1 MPVVGIFSPAARV
14 FFATESLSSS
24 SRRSS
29 SSSSAATT
37 TTTTTSSSSS
47 RTILNS
53 SGRRASSSRRKN
65 KALTTRI
72 FSSSSSSSSQQH
84 QQVEP
89 SDAPGE
95 GKRRFPAVGEESA
108 RPRAEPRKYKHP
120 HNEGCAVT
128 YSFDTD
134 AFGKFRVVEICDE
147 QGNVLPMDAPG
158 EAKRRGPDPSQEREK
173 DDGWDTK
180 KGHGLM
186 FGYVEER
193 NPDNAC

>member
-29 SSSSAATT
+29 SSSAE
-37 TTTTTSSSSS
+37 TTTSSSSS
-47 RTILNS
+47 RTIINS
-53 SGRRASSSRRKN
+53 SSGRASSSRRKN

-72 FSSSSSSSSQQH
+72 FSSSSSSSSQ

>member
-1 MPVVGIFSPAARV
+1 MPVVGIFSSHSPAACV
-14 FFATESLSSS
+14 FATESSS

-29 SSSSAATT
+29 SAA
-37 TTTTTSSSSS
+37 TTTSSSS
-47 RTILNS
+47 RLTIN
-53 SGRRASSSRRKN
+53 SGRASTRRN
-65 KALTTRI
+65 EALTRI
-72 FSSSSSSSSQQH
+72 FSSSSSSQ

-108 RPRAEPRKYKHP
+108 RPRVEPRKYKHP
-120 HNEGCAVT
+120 QNEGCAVT
-128 YSFDTD
+128 YSFDMD

-147 QGNVLPMDAPG
+147 HGNVQPMDAPG

>member
-29 SSSSAATT
+29 SSSAA

-47 RTILNS
+47 RMTMN
-53 SGRRASSSRRKN
+53 SGRRASTSRRN
-65 KALTTRI
+65 EALTTRI

>member
-1 MPVVGIFSPAARV
+1 MPVVGIFPSHSPAARGV
-14 FFATESLSSS
+14 FESSS

-29 SSSSAATT
+29 SAA
-37 TTTTTSSSSS
+37 TTTSSSSS
-47 RTILNS
+47 RMTINS
-53 SGRRASSSRRKN
+53 VGRPASTRRN
-65 KALTTRI
+65 EALTTRI
-72 FSSSSSSSSQQH
+72 FSSSSSS

>member
-1 MPVVGIFSPAARV
+1 MPVVGIFPSRSPAAPRV
-14 FFATESLSSS
+14 FATESSSS

-29 SSSSAATT
+29 SAA
-37 TTTTTSSSSS
+37 TTTSSSSS
-47 RTILNS
+47 RMTINS
-53 SGRRASSSRRKN
+53 VGRPASTRRN
-65 KALTTRI
+65 EVLRTRI
-72 FSSSSSSSSQQH
+72 FSSSSSS

-147 QGNVLPMDAPG
+147 HGNVQPMEAPG